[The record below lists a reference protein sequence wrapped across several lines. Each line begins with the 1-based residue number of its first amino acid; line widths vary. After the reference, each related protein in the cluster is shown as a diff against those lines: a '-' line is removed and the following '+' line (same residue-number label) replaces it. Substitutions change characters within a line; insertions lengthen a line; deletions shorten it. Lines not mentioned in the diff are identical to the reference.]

1 MAGKSNLDNIFLKQ
15 IRKQI
20 RQDNFDKNI
29 FLGMVNDF
37 TESIYKPNDRALI
50 AEEHISKQQSKMKNF

>member
-20 RQDNFDKNI
+20 RQDKLDNKI
-29 FLGMVNDF
+29 FLGLLNEY
-37 TESIYKPNDRALI
+37 TESIEWVR
-50 AEEHISKQQSKMKNF
+50 